1 MGKDLTYLV
10 FSEGL
15 MFLRNNRMVEASN
28 AFKRAVKE
36 DNGNVRY
43 LSYYGLTV
51 ALLEKDIPRA
61 ISLCRASI
69 EHTPF
74 DPELY
79 FNLSRVYHLA
89 GQRVKTLITLREG
102 LGYEEDSPLLRMALR
117 RMGVRRTP
125 PLNFLPREHLLNKI
139 IGKLTYKLRKSVPK
153 KRGRSLSPASR
164 DPAWISD
171 SVG

>member
-1 MGKDLTYLV
+1 LGKDHPYLV

-15 MFLRNNRMVEASN
+15 TFLRNNRLVEASN

-36 DNGNVRY
+36 DSGNVRY

-51 ALLEKDIPRA
+51 ALFEEDIPRA

-89 GQRVKTLITLREG
+89 GQRVMALKTLREG
-102 LGYEEDSPLLRMALR
+102 LGYENDSPLLLMALR
-117 RMGVRRTP
+117 RMGVRRRP
-125 PLNFLPREHLLNKI
+125 PLIFLPRKHPLNKI
-139 IGKLTYKLRKSVPK
+139 IGKLTYKLRKPDLN
-153 KRGRSLSPASR
+153 KRGRSLTPASR
-164 DPAWISD
+164 DP
-171 SVG
+171 VG

>member
-1 MGKDLTYLV
+1 LGKDLTYLV

-15 MFLRNNRMVEASN
+15 MFLRNNRLVEASN

-36 DNGNVRY
+36 DSGNVRY

-69 EHTPF
+69 DHAPF

-79 FNLSRVYHLA
+79 FNLSRVHHLA
-89 GQRVKTLITLREG
+89 GQRVKALKTLREG
-102 LGYEEDSPLLRMALR
+102 LGYEEDSPLLLMALR

-139 IGKLTYKLRKSVPK
+139 IGKLTYKLRKTAPR
-153 KRGRSLSPASR
+153 KRSRSLTPASQ
-164 DPAWISD
+164 DPAWIRD
-171 SVG
+171 PVG